1 MYFAVQCVNYL
12 RRLLYKSLNEF
23 KIASEPGKIM
33 IVSRED
39 SCSNC
44 QVKKSIE
51 IIDCTFEAQ
60 SEKV

>member
-44 QVKKSIE
+44 
-51 IIDCTFEAQ
+51 
-60 SEKV
+60 